1 MSDAVEQ
8 AKLYIQDENYE
19 EALKIAKKR
28 HSKDDIEEYI
38 SILDLL
44 ICMVVTL
51 IQ

>member
-28 HSKDDIEEYI
+28 HSKDDIKEYI
-38 SILDLL
+38 SILQ
-44 ICMVVTL
+44 I
-51 IQ
+51 